1 MTHRSWTP
9 EVIEGLAGH
18 FEPWLSCDDCFAVA
32 DRMAELLLAD
42 ASLPEEF
49 RAHLR
54 GCPACRAEAETLVEL
69 AAADDGV
76 DPAVVVARL
85 ATQLAE

>member
-18 FEPWLSCDDCFAVA
+18 FEPWLSCDGCFDVA
-32 DRMAELLLAD
+32 DRMVGLLLD
-42 ASLPEEF
+42 GGQLPEEF

-54 GCPACRAEAETLVEL
+54 GCPACRAEAETLAEL
-69 AAADDGV
+69 AAADEGI
-76 DPAVVVARL
+76 DPALAVARL
-85 ATQLAE
+85 EAQLAE